1 MISFIRR
8 NTEVV
13 VFITLATIISFLVY
27 YTSTSTEAIKP
38 KPTKPIIEQ
47 PQQPPERSFIQ
58 VLENDLIVDIMN
70 NYDELPK
77 RTKTEIVN
85 TIMES
90 STEYGINPLIIYF
103 TLHAESSM
111 RPHIKH
117 STVEIKVD
125 NKLIKTQA
133 IGLGGVIYE
142 WWGEK
147 LIKAGI
153 IANKAD
159 LFDPILN
166 IRATCFILNENYKM
180 PMHPSATSKDGSALL
195 RYFGG
200 NSPSYFKRIDEKILS
215 FVSNKIYR

>member
-1 MISFIRR
+1 MISFIRQ
-8 NTEVV
+8 NTEVL
-13 VFITLATIISFLVY
+13 VFITMALILFFLVY
-27 YTSTSTEAIKP
+27 YASTPTEVIKP
-38 KPTKPIIEQ
+38 KATKSITQQ
-47 PQQPPERSFIQ
+47 PQPQERSFIQ
-58 VLENDLIVDIMN
+58 VLENDLVVDIMN
-70 NYDELPK
+70 NYDELPN
-77 RTKTEIVN
+77 RTKTEIVK

-90 STEYGINPLIIYF
+90 SAEYGINPLIIYF
-103 TLHAESSM
+103 MLHAESSM

-117 STVEIKVD
+117 SLVEIKV
-125 NKLIKTQA
+125 NKKLIKTQA

-200 NSPSYFKRIDEKILS
+200 NFPSYFKRIDEKILS